1 MKTRIVQNEPND
13 PVSGE
18 AVGNAG
24 RPGQRRDRKLSDD
37 SYERFSSFRTS
48 S

>member
-13 PVSGE
+13 PASGE
-18 AVGNAG
+18 ASVT
-24 RPGQRRDRKLSDD
+24 PTGQSRRYDRKLSDD
-37 SYERFSSFRTS
+37 SYERVSNFRTS

>member
-1 MKTRIVQNEPND
+1 VQNEPND

-18 AVGNAG
+18 AAATPTSQTVDVTGSSAG
-24 RPGQRRDRKLSDD
+24 D
-37 SYERFSSFRTS
+37 SYERFSNFRTS

>member
-18 AVGNAG
+18 ASVTPA
-24 RPGQRRDRKLSDD
+24 RPDRRCDRKLSDD
-37 SYERFSSFRTS
+37 SYERVSSFRTS